1 MGSPSLASDAV
12 AAAMYTNYHIII
24 FMFAAVLVWQSP
36 TSWVFSRRITWGRT
50 AYTALLLALAT
61 AFMWTQSENPF
72 IYFQF

>member
-1 MGSPSLASDAV
+1 
-12 AAAMYTNYHIII
+12 
-24 FMFAAVLVWQSP
+24 MFAAVLVWQSP
-36 TSWVFSRRITWGRT
+36 TSWVFSRRITWARA